1 MSFVRLNSSV
11 RVLIYLPA
19 NILNSHCEAVRQTV
33 VVATPRDEF
42 CFKSLACYESTK
54 LAKVWSNCREENIKN
69 SELKMNEMNDRKS
82 KINEDLDNE
91 GSVIDK

>member
-1 MSFVRLNSSV
+1 MSFIRLNSSV
-11 RVLIYLPA
+11 RVLFYLPA

-33 VVATPRDEF
+33 VVATPREQF

-54 LAKVWSNCREENIKN
+54 LAKVWSNCREENNKN

>member
-33 VVATPRDEF
+33 VAATPRDEF

-54 LAKVWSNCREENIKN
+54 LAKVWSNCRDENIKN
-69 SELKMNEMNDRKS
+69 SELKMNDRKS
-82 KINEDLDNE
+82 KNNEDLDNE